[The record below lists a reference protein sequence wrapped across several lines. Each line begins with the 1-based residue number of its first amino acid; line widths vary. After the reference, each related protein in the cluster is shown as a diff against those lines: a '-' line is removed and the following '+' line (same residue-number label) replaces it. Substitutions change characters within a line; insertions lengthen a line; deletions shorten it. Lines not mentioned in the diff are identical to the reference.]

1 MLRRGQNQWQMC
13 HRRGCHAAGT
23 SSYTAAA
30 LVIVAAAASSA
41 NHALKFT
48 NDGILPVSSS
58 TTAARSE
65 EAVVT
70 VKVEGTE
77 RTHANRREAARRVVA
92 FVPRRRESRR

>member
-23 SSYTAAA
+23 SSYIAA
-30 LVIVAAAASSA
+30 VASSA
-41 NHALKFT
+41 NHALKFA
-48 NDGILPVSSS
+48 NDGIIPVSSS

-65 EAVVT
+65 DAVVT

-92 FVPRRRESRR
+92 FVSRRREGR